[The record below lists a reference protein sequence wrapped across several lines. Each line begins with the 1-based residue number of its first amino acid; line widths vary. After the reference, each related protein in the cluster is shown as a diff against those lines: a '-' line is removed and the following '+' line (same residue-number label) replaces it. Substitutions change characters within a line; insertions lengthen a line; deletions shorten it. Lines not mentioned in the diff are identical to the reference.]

1 MWKFARDHQ
10 LACRSW
16 TSTWTSI
23 LLVWFVIA
31 SIVHSFPTVYS
42 LVDELR
48 WFFPALYNSKGTA
61 GTFAFINQ
69 PLGPTQFTVLL
80 SARIYS
86 SWRSH
91 RRKPMGWTPA
101 DQEPNNYMYG
111 IAVLGRDDFHC
122 LLYFLPRPL
131 LGCCAF
137 SCFLQS
143 TFLLE
148 PTTNQQRTP
157 LRTGHRSSLR
167 HRRP

>member
-1 MWKFARDHQ
+1 MIQ
-10 LACRSW
+10 LRHKCGSLHVTISLLVDRELQLQYN
-16 TSTWTSI
+16 TFQ
-23 LLVWFVIA
+23 LVWFVIT
-31 SIVHSFPTVYS
+31 SIEHSFPTVYS
-42 LVDELR
+42 LDDELR
-48 WFFPALYNSKGTA
+48 WFVPALYNSKGTA

-91 RRKPMGWTPA
+91 RRKPIGWTSA

-111 IAVLGRDDFHC
+111 LAVLGRDDFHC

-137 SCFLQS
+137 NCFL
-143 TFLLE
+143 
-148 PTTNQQRTP
+148 
-157 LRTGHRSSLR
+157 
-167 HRRP
+167 